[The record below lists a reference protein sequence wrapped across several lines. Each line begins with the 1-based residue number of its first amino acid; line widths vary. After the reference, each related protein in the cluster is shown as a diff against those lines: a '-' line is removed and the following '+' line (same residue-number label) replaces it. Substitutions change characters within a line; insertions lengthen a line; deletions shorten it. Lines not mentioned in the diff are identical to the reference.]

1 MLKEALFLQ
10 RIWDIPTDLQVHRD
24 KTYKTVLD
32 SLSPTAEMKPN
43 KYETLYTMVL
53 KAKTV

>member
-1 MLKEALFLQ
+1 MFLE
-10 RIWDIPTDLQVHRD
+10 RIWDIATDLQVHKD
-24 KTYKTVLD
+24 ETYKNVLD

-43 KYETLYTMVL
+43 KYKTLYTMVL